1 MSLFENNKT
10 AAYKEYRTFINSS
23 VLELIEKTED
33 KKCNGCIDYIY
44 SEDIT
49 TAHCEALEYSWP
61 VMDPEAVQRLT
72 DCYICDLK
80 ATKTKY

>member
-10 AAYKEYRTFINSS
+10 IAYKEYRTFVNSS

-44 SEDIT
+44 SENIT

>member
-10 AAYKEYRTFINSS
+10 VAYKEYRTFVNSS